1 VPLRSHAPRLYAVA
15 TALIVVH
22 LLDDA
27 FVNPPGGTSFSAN
40 LATIAAPLAIAVGLA
55 IAFRRFRP
63 GVQAWTAF
71 VVGAVAFA
79 DGGLHVAHIRRAGA
93 ASADDLT
100 GLVSG
105 LGGAVMIALAVAI
118 VFRPKAQ
125 RSRTRRWLLRAGA
138 AVGAALTVFFVVMPL
153 GVAVYLVHKQPVDV
167 PSAKLPV
174 PHEDVTLR
182 SSDGQHLAAW
192 YVHPR
197 NGAVVVLVHGAGGDR
212 TGGIESRALMLVR
225 HGYGVLLYDAR
236 GDGDSTGRPE
246 SFGWT
251 WHRDTEA
258 AVDFLG
264 NRGVTRIG
272 ALGLSTGAEVVLET
286 AGRDPRIRAVV
297 AEGAQARSYT
307 ELRSLPVT
315 PSNMLASAYVWEML
329 AGYRMLA
336 HTSPPPSLAVMV
348 AHIAPRPIF
357 LISSGRDYERDMNR
371 AYARD
376 ARGPVTLWEM
386 PSVQHTGGLAAYPRE
401 YDQRVTGFFDKAL
414 LGTATTSTAP

>member
-1 VPLRSHAPRLYAVA
+1 MPLRSHAPRLYAIA

-27 FVNPPGGTSFSAN
+27 FVNPPDGTSFSAN

-71 VVGAVAFA
+71 VVGAVALA
-79 DGGLHVAHIRRAGA
+79 DGGLHVDHIRRAGEV
-93 ASADDLT
+93 SADDLT

-105 LGGAVMIALAVAI
+105 LGGVAMIALAVAL
-118 VFRPKAQ
+118 VVRPKAA
-125 RSRTRRWLLRAGA
+125 RSFPRRWSLR
-138 AVGAALTVFFVVMPL
+138 VGAVLGTALTAFFVVMPL
-153 GVAVYLVHKQPVDV
+153 AVAVYLVHKQPMHV
-167 PSAKLPV
+167 PSAKLAI

-182 SSDGQHLAAW
+182 TSDGLHLAAW

-197 NGAVVVLVHGAGGDR
+197 NGAVIVLVHGAGGDR
-212 TGGIESRALMLVR
+212 TGNIESRALMLAR

-236 GDGDSTGRPE
+236 GDGDSAGRPE

-251 WHRDTEA
+251 WHRDAEA
-258 AVDFLG
+258 AVDFLRS
-264 NRGVTRIG
+264 RGVTRIG

-307 ELRSLPVT
+307 ELRLLPVT
-315 PSNMLASAYVWEML
+315 ASNELASAYVWEML
-329 AGYRMLA
+329 GGYRVLA
-336 HTSPPPSLAVMV
+336 HVSPPPSLGVLV
-348 AHIAPRPIF
+348 ARVAPRPIF

-371 AYARD
+371 AYARR

-386 PSVQHTGGLAAYPRE
+386 PTAQHTGGLDAYPRA
-401 YDQRVTGFFDKAL
+401 YDRRVTRFFDRTL
-414 LGTATTSTAP
+414 LGA